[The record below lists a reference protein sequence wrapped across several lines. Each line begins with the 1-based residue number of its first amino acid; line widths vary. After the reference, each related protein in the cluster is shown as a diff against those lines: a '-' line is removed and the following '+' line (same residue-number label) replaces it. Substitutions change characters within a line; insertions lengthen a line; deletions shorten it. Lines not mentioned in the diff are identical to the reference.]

1 MSTSPTPKRSALGQ
15 GLGAL
20 LPPSPKSE
28 GAAGAA
34 REISITQLIP
44 NKAQPRKH
52 FEPGA
57 LAELAQSLK
66 EAGMIQPIIVRQ
78 SSGGRFEIIAG
89 ERRWRAAQLAGFGK
103 VPVVVR
109 EVSDEKVLEWALIEN
124 LQRED
129 LNPIEEATAIAELM
143 EKFAMTQEQ
152 VAQRIGKDRATIAN
166 LVRLLKLEPKV
177 RLMVINKK
185 ISAGHARALLPLA
198 AAQQERLAEQIHLT
212 GMSVRDAERK
222 VRQLQSVPRAS
233 PNTPDANQRAAET
246 ALSRKLACKVMIMS
260 AKKGGKIV
268 IEYANLTELN
278 RIYSQIIN

>member
-1 MSTSPTPKRSALGQ
+1 MSIPSTPKRPALGQ

-28 GAAGAA
+28 AASGAA
-34 REISITQLIP
+34 REVSITQLIP
-44 NKAQPRKH
+44 NPEQPRKR
-52 FEPGA
+52 FEGPA

-78 SSGGRFEIIAG
+78 GSGGRFEIIAG

-103 VPVVVR
+103 VPVVIR
-109 EVSDEKVLEWALIEN
+109 EVSDEKALEWALIEN

-129 LNPIEEATAIAELM
+129 LNPIEEAAAIAELQD
-143 EKFAMTQEQ
+143 KFSMTQEQ

-166 LVRLLKLEPKV
+166 LLRLLKLEPKV
-177 RLMVINKK
+177 RTLVIEKK
-185 ISAGHARALLPLA
+185 LSGGHARALLSLA
-198 AAQQERLAEQIHLT
+198 GPVQERLAEQAQQA
-212 GMSVRDAERK
+212 GWSVRDTERK
-222 VRQLQSVPRAS
+222 VRQLLTPPRRAA
-233 PNTPDANQRAAET
+233 PPPDANHRAAET
-246 ALSRKLACKVMIMS
+246 ALSRKLACKVSIVP

-278 RIYSQIIN
+278 RIYSQINN

>member
-1 MSTSPTPKRSALGQ
+1 MTTSPAPKRSALGQ

-28 GAAGAA
+28 AAVGAA
-34 REISITQLIP
+34 REISITQLVP
-44 NKAQPRKH
+44 NKDQPRKR

-109 EVSDEKVLEWALIEN
+109 EVSDEKALEWALIEN

-129 LNPIEEATAIAELM
+129 LNPIEEAAAIAELM

-177 RLMVINKK
+177 RALVIDKK
-185 ISAGHARALLPLA
+185 ISGGHARALLSLTGP
-198 AAQQERLAEQIHLT
+198 QQERLAEQIHQT
-212 GMSVRDAERK
+212 GLSVRDTERK
-222 VRQLQSVPRAS
+222 VRQLQSSPRTA
-233 PNTPDANQRAAET
+233 PPPPDANHRAAET
-246 ALSRKLACKVMIMS
+246 ALSRKLACKVSILP
-260 AKKGGKIV
+260 AKKSTDIV
-268 IEYANLTELN
+268 ID
-278 RIYSQIIN
+278 YSF